1 MPYTETFRHTV
12 TESLDFSE
20 VVSSSGP
27 LNLAVGLS
35 WNCFSF
41 LAYRQVVFSL
51 KYMLKSFAE
60 LRPSCVVGH
69 MHLICMS
76 IHTIEVSILEKTIFL
91 NMQILLI
98 WLSLKGRDHREDIVI
113 EETIGVEYTQVHLFR
128 GKTSILY
135 VLNISE
141 SGCACTRKPEVVLFA
156 SSYLF
161 CWWGLHPE
169 CHLDMKLCRQ
179 T

>member
-27 LNLAVGLS
+27 LHLAVGLS

-51 KYMLKSFAE
+51 KYMLKRFAE
-60 LRPSCVVGH
+60 LRPSCVAGH

-76 IHTIEVSILEKTIFL
+76 IHTIELSILEKTIFL
-91 NMQILLI
+91 SMQMLLI
-98 WLSLKGRDHREDIVI
+98 
-113 EETIGVEYTQVHLFR
+113 
-128 GKTSILY
+128 
-135 VLNISE
+135 
-141 SGCACTRKPEVVLFA
+141 
-156 SSYLF
+156 
-161 CWWGLHPE
+161 
-169 CHLDMKLCRQ
+169 
-179 T
+179 